1 MAVWN
6 NKPKETHTKNT
17 RDPYLAFNI
26 GELDLIEIPRKKD
39 MGILVVYKHNK

>member
-6 NKPKETHTKNT
+6 NKSKETQINT